1 MFHPAC
7 GLSECIEWAQE
18 LMAEQADTDSILFP
32 PEVEMLPLPTPL
44 RGMRHW
50 KNERATI
57 LLRNIAAGYAISE
70 AVFSAGITM
79 MTYYN
84 WRKQHPEFAQR
95 VDELLIAA
103 GRLPYIPLNQRAV
116 SRLRMI
122 SAQRPLLELL
132 RMGYGVKPACKK
144 LGISHMTYYYWCKV
158 SLVFRQLAAEAQRE
172 ALHAR

>member
-1 MFHPAC
+1 MRTCWGCGTSLEGTHFNRQRCVPCAAAWHAHHKHRYRLNSASPTPAPVVVEWDDDDDSVCPDCDGDMFHPAC

-57 LLRNIAAGYAISE
+57 LLRNIAAGYGIRE
-70 AVFSAGITM
+70 AVFISGITL

-84 WRKQHPEFAQR
+84 CGSSI
-95 VDELLIAA
+95 LS
-103 GRLPYIPLNQRAV
+103 
-116 SRLRMI
+116 SR
-122 SAQRPLLELL
+122 SASMR
-132 RMGYGVKPACKK
+132 
-144 LGISHMTYYYWCKV
+144 YW
-158 SLVFRQLAAEAQRE
+158 
-172 ALHAR
+172 